1 MNQKSHPVLFTAHK
15 NDNDRSLD
23 EVSKILDIET
33 IELED
38 KELFE
43 RMQIINGYFKSNV
56 KRLSAGSSSEDEEN

>member
-1 MNQKSHPVLFTAHK
+1 MLFTAHK
-15 NDNDRSLD
+15 KDNDRSLD

-56 KRLSAGSSSEDEEN
+56 KRLSVGSSSEGEEN

>member
-1 MNQKSHPVLFTAHK
+1 MNQKSHPILFTNHK
-15 NDNDRSLD
+15 KDKDKSID
-23 EVSKILDIET
+23 DVSRILDIET

-56 KRLSAGSSSEDEEN
+56 KR

>member
-1 MNQKSHPVLFTAHK
+1 MLFTANKKDK
-15 NDNDRSLD
+15 NDNLH

-43 RMQIINGYFKSNV
+43 RMQIINGYF
-56 KRLSAGSSSEDEEN
+56 